1 VFGRRTTRLDELIAS
16 GPIIAK
22 RSGRLRLVLAVSID
36 ACLEGL
42 PDAREM
48 RSDPAYRV
56 KQTASG
62 TGA

>member
-1 VFGRRTTRLDELIAS
+1 VIGCRTTRLDELIAS
-16 GPIIAK
+16 GPIM
-22 RSGRLRLVLAVSID
+22 RSGRLRFVLTVSID